1 MAMMT
6 TTTTTTKI
14 ASRRSNLVACARSG
28 RRGLGSGSQALGA
41 STSSKTTGRPWHHH
55 HHQKNQRRCVKV
67 QARADPKSDEAESS
81 NPKRSEERDE
91 EKRDRTVAST
101 LDDLGIGLGPIGLT
115 VGESAQTRGEYDQLR
130 PLDVGEINN
139 DDKGYLDIDSIHS
152 MTTEEWL
159 QRHEKKGTV
168 DLWLEDEYNAASRV
182 PGGRAYGVGTGEGA
196 SSFSDTKH
204 HVTIVDPL
212 SGEKIEVDCPEDRY
226 ILYEAEDAGLD
237 VPWSCR

>member
-1 MAMMT
+1 MPSLFP
-6 TTTTTTKI
+6 TTTKM
-14 ASRRSNLVACARSG
+14 ASRRSNLVACARPG

-41 STSSKTTGRPWHHH
+41 STSSKTGRPWHH

-67 QARADPKSDEAESS
+67 QARADPKSEAESS
-81 NPKRSEERDE
+81 NPKSEEKSE

-115 VGESAQTRGEYDQLR
+115 VGESAQTREYDQLR

-159 QRHEKKGTV
+159 QRHEKNGTV

>member
-1 MAMMT
+1 M
-6 TTTTTTKI
+6 
-14 ASRRSNLVACARSG
+14 ASRRSNLVACARPG

-41 STSSKTTGRPWHHH
+41 STSSRTGRPWHHH
-55 HHQKNQRRCVKV
+55 HQKNQTRGVKVRV
-67 QARADPKSDEAESS
+67 QARADPKSEAESS
-81 NPKRSEERDE
+81 NPKSE

-115 VGESAQTRGEYDQLR
+115 VGESAQTREYDQLR

-159 QRHEKKGTV
+159 QRHEKNGTV